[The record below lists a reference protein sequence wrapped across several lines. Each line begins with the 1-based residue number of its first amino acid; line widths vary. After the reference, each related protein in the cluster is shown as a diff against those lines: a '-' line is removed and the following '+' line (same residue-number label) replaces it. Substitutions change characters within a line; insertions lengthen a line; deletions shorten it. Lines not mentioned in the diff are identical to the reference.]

1 MYFTIDLVERILDG
15 DIGAIIFV
23 SVPFALAIWYFIYI
37 YIRPAR
43 RWKPPS
49 GPQERTHFYRKKK
62 VTAQKKPP
70 DGGRQVSGGI

>member
-1 MYFTIDLVERILDG
+1 MSGIHLVERILDG
-15 DIGAIIFV
+15 DIGALICAL
-23 SVPFALAIWYFIYI
+23 VPFAIATWWIIHI
-37 YIRPAR
+37 YIRPDR

-70 DGGRQVSGGI
+70 DAGP